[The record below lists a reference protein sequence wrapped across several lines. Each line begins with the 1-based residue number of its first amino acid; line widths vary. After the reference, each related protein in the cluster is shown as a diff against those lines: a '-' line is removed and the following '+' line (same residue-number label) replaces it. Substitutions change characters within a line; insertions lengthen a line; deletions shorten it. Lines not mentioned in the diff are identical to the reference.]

1 MRLPRGHQTIAIG
14 IALALMLCG
23 GAVGQTDTVHAEML
37 KPRVVS
43 SGATGI
49 QPRDACISVV
59 AEMLR
64 TESKAFSSPG
74 LRNQLKLLLRY
85 EAQEA
90 TCRERRRA
98 WLKLS
103 PEERATETARRVQ
116 LVHAKLQEMAEYESS
131 EAEEPAPELG
141 ITNGAFPP
149 DVVGKGFRLTKNS
162 WEGYVG
168 DQLFDAAG
176 TAYVDN
182 PKQGVVFVMKRGD
195 ITSIDTYDTPTATG
209 PVEIVSVQGIIL
221 TLKSAAGTYRANDPA
236 DGQLLGIVKAPG
248 GATYHF
254 NLETRRF
261 Q

>member
-1 MRLPRGHQTIAIG
+1 
-14 IALALMLCG
+14 MLS
-23 GAVGQTDTVHAEML
+23 Q
-37 KPRVVS
+37 S
-43 SGATGI
+43 
-49 QPRDACISVV
+49 
-59 AEMLR
+59 
-64 TESKAFSSPG
+64 
-74 LRNQLKLLLRY
+74 
-85 EAQEA
+85 
-90 TCRERRRA
+90 
-98 WLKLS
+98 
-103 PEERATETARRVQ
+103 Q
-116 LVHAKLQEMAEYESS
+116 LVVLAAFAILFSNAGAIAQALPAGSEQPIDSDESEDS
-131 EAEEPAPELG
+131 EPQLG
-141 ITNGAFPP
+141 ITNGDFPP

-209 PVEIVSVQGIIL
+209 PVEIVSVQGVIL
-221 TLKSAAGTYRANDPA
+221 TLNSAAGTYRANDPA

-254 NLETRRF
+254 NVETRSF